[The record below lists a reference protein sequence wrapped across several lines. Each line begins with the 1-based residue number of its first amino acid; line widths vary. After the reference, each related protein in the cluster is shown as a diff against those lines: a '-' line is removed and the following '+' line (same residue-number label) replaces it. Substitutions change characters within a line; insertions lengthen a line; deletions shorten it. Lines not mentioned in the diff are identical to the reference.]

1 MSLPN
6 PNTLVY
12 AGIGSRQTP
21 AATLNDMTTMSSWLA
36 RNGWHLSSGGADG
49 ADTAFA
55 NGTPVQQRSIFLP
68 WNAYNKL
75 SGPDCITPNRAQLD
89 ECMTLAA
96 RPASHLGALLAGR
109 QMLLSAQIGR

>member
-1 MSLPN
+1 MSLPD

-55 NGTPVQQRSIFLP
+55 NGAPAQQRSIFLP

-96 RPASHLGALLAGR
+96 RLHPTWERCSQGAR
-109 QMLLSAQIGR
+109 CC